1 MNKLLNTSVLRFSY
15 DIMHTLELSAILNVM
30 QPPVARET
38 FAFGGGSWRL
48 VVEQKTLWSLLWSL
62 AEQSP
67 VIFPFR
73 ASRAYLVIS
82 KNSHQLSIKK

>member
-15 DIMHTLELSAILNVM
+15 DIMHTELSAILNVM

-48 VVEQKTLWSLLWSL
+48 VVDQKTLWSLLWSL
-62 AEQSP
+62 AEQSS

-73 ASRAYLVIS
+73 ASRAYQVIS

>member
-48 VVEQKTLWSLLWSL
+48 VVDQKNLV
-62 AEQSP
+62 
-67 VIFPFR
+67 VIALV
-73 ASRAYLVIS
+73 ASRTVACNFSFQGKQGLP
-82 KNSHQLSIKK
+82 SHI